1 MKIAICIS
9 GQLRKLEESLITTAF
24 KDYDVDY
31 YIHTWAHH
39 LNPNLKNVYKHFPNA
54 KIEIETY
61 DKFDSLFVDS
71 EFDTDVNRYRYA
83 QFYTISKSF
92 NLCKNSNKQYNC
104 YIRTRTDVV
113 WPMHLWKKTEEQLS
127 LDLYSV
133 LINSRHIPNKA
144 DIVFTT
150 SEIPTIAT
158 AITGINNE
166 LLSLR
171 EWSWGMNK
179 SAFDVLSNIPT
190 DSLVKLAENIKDINS
205 TTLVDNRIQSPGI
218 WGEIFKRNG
227 ICIQDSSQFRTTLLR
242 YYNDKRKYIG
252 YYGDIS

>member
-9 GQLRKLEESLITTAF
+9 GQLRKLEENLIETAF
-24 KDYDVDY
+24 KDYEVDY
-31 YIHTWAHH
+31 YIHTWDHPF
-39 LNPNLKNVYKHFPNA
+39 NPNLNNIHKHFPNA
-54 KIEIETY
+54 VIETEKY

-71 EFDTDVNRYRYA
+71 QFDTDVNRYRYA

-92 NLCKNSNKQYNC
+92 NLCKNSNKQYDC

-113 WPMHLWKKTEEQLS
+113 WPMNLWKNTESQLN

-133 LINSRHIPNKA
+133 LINSRNVPSKE
-144 DIVFTT
+144 DIIFAT
-150 SEIPTIAT
+150 SELPVIAT
-158 AITGINNE
+158 AMTGINNG

-179 SAFDVLSNIPT
+179 SAFDVLSTIPT
-190 DSLVKLAENIKDINS
+190 DSLVKLAENIKDVNS

-227 ICIQDSSQFRTTLLR
+227 ICIQDSGPFRTTLLR
-242 YYNDKRKYIG
+242 YYNEKKKYIN